1 MAKSK
6 APQVKGKEKITQT
19 EKEKNGLEFFDDNK
33 PAVIFSLIGVV
44 VIALLLFFSKGVFDG
59 KVFASADNLS
69 PLSFKT
75 FLDDAKAQ
83 GIFPLWVPYIFM
95 GMPSLASMT
104 AALPSAMNFYSFI
117 WDKVFEAISN
127 GNLFALTL
135 PYYFIFAITLF
146 FYAKYKFNNNLIA
159 LFSSLLG
166 VFATGIVQLII
177 VGHHTKM
184 MTFALFP
191 LILLIVEKTADDEE
205 KSWWK
210 MLFYLGVLSVTI
222 FIQLH
227 FHHIQMLYYSF
238 MMIGIYLGYL
248 LIYAFVKKLQKANI
262 IKAVVLFVAALFI
275 AVAMDADIIMSM
287 KEYSKY
293 SMRGESSITQKVEN
307 KTNDKPLS
315 YDYATSWSFSP
326 GEVLTFALP
335 YYYGFGNV
343 EIKGQRANL
352 YWGQMPFTD
361 SPVYF
366 GVIVLVLAV
375 AGIVLNFKKNP
386 FVQASTFIIIF
397 FLLLSFGKTFPLIY
411 DLFYNYM
418 PYFSSFRA
426 PVMIHYYMDLAIL
439 FMAGFGLKSVIEM
452 IKQADKQ
459 KTLLRTAYV
468 AGGIGILFLLIS
480 VVGFE
485 SSYTDS
491 VVNGPLG
498 QKLSSQGYPAQQ
510 VAGYL
515 KQQVAPNAYENIISD
530 LRLHGFLI
538 LLVAVLIMLYAQKK
552 VARNVMLLGI
562 IIIAMFDLLSVTAK
576 TLHWD
581 DKKQRDEFVAE
592 TDYTKWLLSKEP
604 ETYNYRVAQMNKGN
618 LVTTNDLAYYRLHQ
632 FNGYQ
637 GAKLR
642 IYQDAVDVAGGEN
655 PMLLGLA
662 NVKYI
667 ISDSPLK
674 DTTVYTELFKGSNV
688 IYLNKLAMPRSY
700 FVSENKVETGIN
712 ILNSIKTGSFDPR
725 KTAFTEKNIDVKID
739 APDST
744 VSSRISNFGIH
755 NIEYDVFASGNNL
768 LVLTEMYYPA
778 GWKAYIDGHETEIYK
793 TNYFL
798 RSVVVPKGK
807 HKVEL
812 KFYPETYYTGR
823 KISMAANILVTLL
836 LIGGIA
842 GVFISRKKTTAGSTD
857 SVQQT

>member
-6 APQVKGKEKITQT
+6 APQVKGKEKISSAD
-19 EKEKNGLEFFDDNK
+19 KEKHGLEFFDDNK
-33 PAVIFSLIGVV
+33 PAVLFSLLGVV
-44 VIALLLFFSKGVFDG
+44 VIALLLFFSKGVFEG
-59 KVFASADNLS
+59 KVFASPDNLS

-83 GIFPLWVPYIFM
+83 GIFPLWIPYIFM

-117 WDKVFEAISN
+117 WDKVFEAISG

-159 LFSSLLG
+159 LFTSLLG

-210 MLFYLGVLSVTI
+210 MLLYLGVLSVTM
-222 FIQLH
+222 FIQFH
-227 FHHIQMLYYSF
+227 FHHVQMLYYSF

-248 LIYAFVKKLQKANI
+248 LIYAFIKKLQKANI
-262 IKAVVLFVAALFI
+262 VKAVVLFVAALFI

-293 SMRGESSITQKVEN
+293 SIRGESSITQKIEN
-307 KTNDKPLS
+307 KANESPLD
-315 YDYATSWSFSP
+315 YEYATRWSFSP

-335 YYYGFGNV
+335 YYYGFGTV
-343 EIKGQRANL
+343 EVKGQRANL

-375 AGIVLNFKKNP
+375 AGIALNFKKNP
-386 FVQASTFIIIF
+386 FVQASTFIIIS
-397 FLLLSFGKTFPLIY
+397 FLLLSFGSTFPVIY
-411 DLFYNYM
+411 DLFYKYM

-426 PVMIHYYMDLAIL
+426 PVMIHYYMDLVIL
-439 FMAGFGLKSVIEM
+439 IMAGFGLKSIIEM
-452 IKQADKQ
+452 IKQADRQ

-468 AGGIGILFLLIS
+468 AGGVGVLFLLIS
-480 VVGFE
+480 VAGFE
-485 SSYTDS
+485 NSYTDS

-498 QKLSSQGYPAQQ
+498 QKLTSQGYQAQQ
-510 VAGYL
+510 VSGYL

-538 LLVAVLIMLYAQKK
+538 LLVAALILLYAQKK

-562 IIIAMFDLLSVTAK
+562 TIIAMFDLLSVTAK

-604 ETYNYRVAQMNKGN
+604 ETYNYRVAQMNKGS

-642 IYQDAVDVAGGEN
+642 IYQDAVDVAGGDN

-667 ISDSPLK
+667 ISDSPVK
-674 DTTVYTELFKGSNV
+674 DTTAYTEVFKGSNV
-688 IYLNKLAMPRSY
+688 IYLNKFAMPRSY
-700 FVSENKVETGIN
+700 FVNENKFETGIN
-712 ILNSIKTGSFDPR
+712 ILNSIKAGSFDPR

-739 APDST
+739 VPDST

-755 NIEYDVFASGNNL
+755 NIEYDVYASGNNL
-768 LVLTEMYYPA
+768 LVLTEIYYPA
-778 GWKAYIDGHETEIYK
+778 GWKAYIDGNETEIYK

-812 KFYPETYYTGR
+812 KFYPETYYSGK
-823 KISMAANILVTLL
+823 KISLAANILVTLL

-842 GVFISRKKTTAGSTD
+842 GIFISRKKTTSGSTD
-857 SVQQT
+857 SEQ